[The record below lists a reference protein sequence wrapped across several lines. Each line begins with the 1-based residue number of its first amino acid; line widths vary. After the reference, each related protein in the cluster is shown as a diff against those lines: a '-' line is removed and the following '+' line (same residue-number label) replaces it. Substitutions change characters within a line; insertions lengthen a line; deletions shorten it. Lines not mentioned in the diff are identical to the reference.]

1 MNTTKLEIFRNDL
14 VKILDFDNLRHY
26 IDDEAYSVDTQIEAY
41 FKLYHPEYKI
51 IFCAVAG
58 DPLSGEF
65 SFSYSVVARRE
76 DTLIHVMVHN
86 DWDDDLT
93 TVSESKPLIAKNKT
107 QANPIH

>member
-14 VKILDFDNLRHY
+14 VKILDFDNIRHY

-65 SFSYSVVARRE
+65 SFAYSIVAKRE

-86 DWDDDLT
+86 DWEDGLNI
-93 TVSESKPLIAKNKT
+93 VSESKLLKT
-107 QANPIH
+107 QNKPQTNYVH